1 MGGSGCPVLMF
12 LAWCLEDAKCQMGLA
27 CSSWFS
33 WGCFAVCLLVLLGV
47 LTLLLPGDTPQVRTS
62 QSVFRDPLLQSNPW
76 DQIANQHHLSWRVVK
91 AKRVVGSRR
100 RPGRDGHCLSITK
113 RWAPIL
119 IGSWIQAGRF
129 LSPSWAMGREMRFR
143 TRGGQMIIPT

>member
-47 LTLLLPGDTPQVRTS
+47 LTLLLPGDTPQVRH
-62 QSVFRDPLLQSNPW
+62 P
-76 DQIANQHHLSWRVVK
+76 RVCLETL
-91 AKRVVGSRR
+91 SRR
-100 RPGRDGHCLSITK
+100 AIPG
-113 RWAPIL
+113 
-119 IGSWIQAGRF
+119 
-129 LSPSWAMGREMRFR
+129 
-143 TRGGQMIIPT
+143 TR